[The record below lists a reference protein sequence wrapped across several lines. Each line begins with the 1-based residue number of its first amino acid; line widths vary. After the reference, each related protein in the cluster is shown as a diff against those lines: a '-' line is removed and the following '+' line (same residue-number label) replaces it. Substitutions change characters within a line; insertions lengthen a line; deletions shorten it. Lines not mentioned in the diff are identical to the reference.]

1 MSNRCF
7 QNSLPVVIH
16 CATLRVILS
25 IVSACFLINATPT
38 YAQSSGLV
46 AAYGFNEGSGTT
58 VTDISGNGNNGT
70 VTNTSWSTGGK
81 FGGALSF
88 DGTSSWVA
96 IANSTSLNL
105 TTGMTL
111 EAWVNPSATGSLW
124 RTTILKEQSGGLA
137 YALYA
142 NTDTNRPS
150 GHVYVSSEFDTRGT
164 AAVALNAWTH
174 LASTYDGTTLRIFV
188 NGVQASS
195 TTVGG
200 NIKTST
206 GVLRIGGNSIWGEY
220 FRGLID
226 EVRIYNRALSAAEIQ
241 TDMNTAVGGNP
252 PPPDTTKPTVSMSA
266 PADGS
271 TVSATVAL
279 NANASDNV
287 AVAGVQ
293 FLVNGNA
300 VGSEDTAAP
309 YSVNWDSSTVANG
322 SYSITA
328 RARDAAGNQATSA
341 AVVVT
346 VSNTP
351 DSTPPSIAV
360 TSPLSGGTVSG
371 TVTLAANASDNVGVI
386 GVQFF
391 VDGTPTGA
399 EDVSAPYSVS
409 WNSATVA
416 NGTHNI
422 TARARDGAGN
432 ATTSLP
438 ISVSVTNS
446 TQPPV
451 PGLVAAYAFSENNGS
466 AVTDISG
473 NGNNGTINNAVWNSA
488 GKYGWGLSFDGA
500 TSRINIPDATSLH
513 LTTGMTLEAWV
524 KPSTLSSWNAILIK
538 EKTAGLV
545 YGLYANSDTN
555 RPSGHVY
562 ITQEV
567 DTRGSAQL
575 ALNTWTHLA
584 ATYDGNLLTLYV
596 NGVQTNSKTLGGN
609 ILVSTGGLSIGSDA
623 FAGEYFRGM
632 IDEVRI
638 YNRALSAAEV
648 QSDMNTPI
656 TTTAIV
662 DKAPPSVSVIAP
674 AQGSTISGLTT
685 LNASASDDVNVAAVQ
700 FYIDGAAFG
709 TEIAAAPF
717 TITWNTSVGSSG
729 SHTVTAI
736 ARDGAGNRATSSPV
750 TVTVDNTNNPAVVGS
765 WTAPFNWPIVAINIV
780 VTRDGNVLSWDGP
793 PSNGG
798 TSAMLWNPITGNF
811 SSVPNNVTNMFC
823 NAAVA
828 LPDGRILAFGGHA
841 DWGVGVRNAD
851 IF

>member
-16 CATLRVILS
+16 CTTLRVILS

-38 YAQSSGLV
+38 YAQSSGLVAAYGFNEGNGTTVTDISGNGNNGTVTNTSWSTGGKFGGALSFDGTSSWVAIANSTSLNLTTGMTLEAWVNPSATGSLWRTTILKEQSGGLAYALYANTDTQRPSGHVYVSSEFDTRGTAAVALNAWTHLASTYDGTTLRIFVNGVQASSTTVGGNIKTSTGVLRIGGNSIWGEYFRGLIDEVRIYNRALSAAEIQTDMNTAVGGTPPPPDTTKPTVSMSAPADGSTVSATVALNANASDNVAVVGVQFLVNGNAVGSEDTAAPYSVNWDSTTVANGSYSITARARDAAGNQATSAAVVVTVSNTVPPPQSGLV

-287 AVAGVQ
+287 AVVGVQ

-309 YSVNWDSSTVANG
+309 YSVNWDSTTVANG

-346 VSNTP
+346 VSNTV
-351 DSTPPSIAV
+351 PPPQS
-360 TSPLSGGTVSG
+360 
-371 TVTLAANASDNVGVI
+371 
-386 GVQFF
+386 
-391 VDGTPTGA
+391 
-399 EDVSAPYSVS
+399 
-409 WNSATVA
+409 
-416 NGTHNI
+416 
-422 TARARDGAGN
+422 
-432 ATTSLP
+432 
-438 ISVSVTNS
+438 
-446 TQPPV
+446 
-451 PGLVAAYAFSENNGS
+451 GLVAAYGFNEGS
-466 AVTDISG
+466 GTTVTDISG
-473 NGNNGTINNAVWNSA
+473 NGNNGT
-488 GKYGWGLSFDGA
+488 
-500 TSRINIPDATSLH
+500 
-513 LTTGMTLEAWV
+513 
-524 KPSTLSSWNAILIK
+524 
-538 EKTAGLV
+538 
-545 YGLYANSDTN
+545 
-555 RPSGHVY
+555 
-562 ITQEV
+562 
-567 DTRGSAQL
+567 
-575 ALNTWTHLA
+575 
-584 ATYDGNLLTLYV
+584 
-596 NGVQTNSKTLGGN
+596 
-609 ILVSTGGLSIGSDA
+609 
-623 FAGEYFRGM
+623 
-632 IDEVRI
+632 
-638 YNRALSAAEV
+638 
-648 QSDMNTPI
+648 
-656 TTTAIV
+656 
-662 DKAPPSVSVIAP
+662 
-674 AQGSTISGLTT
+674 
-685 LNASASDDVNVAAVQ
+685 
-700 FYIDGAAFG
+700 
-709 TEIAAAPF
+709 
-717 TITWNTSVGSSG
+717 
-729 SHTVTAI
+729 
-736 ARDGAGNRATSSPV
+736 
-750 TVTVDNTNNPAVVGS
+750 
-765 WTAPFNWPIVAINIV
+765 
-780 VTRDGNVLSWDGP
+780 
-793 PSNGG
+793 
-798 TSAMLWNPITGNF
+798 
-811 SSVPNNVTNMFC
+811 
-823 NAAVA
+823 
-828 LPDGRILAFGGHA
+828 
-841 DWGVGVRNAD
+841 
-851 IF
+851 